1 MLIDDPIVGTQGCR
15 GGVPRRAPS
24 GRAGYHCASPRT
36 RGNDRAAGRLE
47 GICMRMICLGVLS
60 AALVTTTLAA
70 GSAPAASPRTAAMA
84 DNPFAA
90 PSKLAFQLPPFDRIR
105 DSDYR
110 PALEAGMAEQLHQVA
125 AIAHNREPPTF
136 ANTIVALE
144 RSGRLL
150 ERVDT
155 TFSN

>member
-1 MLIDDPIVGTQGCR
+1 
-15 GGVPRRAPS
+15 
-24 GRAGYHCASPRT
+24 
-36 RGNDRAAGRLE
+36 
-47 GICMRMICLGVLS
+47 
-60 AALVTTTLAA
+60 
-70 GSAPAASPRTAAMA
+70 MA

-105 DSDYR
+105 DSDYL
-110 PALEAGMAEQLHQVA
+110 PALEAGMAEELDQVA

-150 ERVDT
+150 DRVQT
-155 TFSN
+155 TFSNLNACNTNP